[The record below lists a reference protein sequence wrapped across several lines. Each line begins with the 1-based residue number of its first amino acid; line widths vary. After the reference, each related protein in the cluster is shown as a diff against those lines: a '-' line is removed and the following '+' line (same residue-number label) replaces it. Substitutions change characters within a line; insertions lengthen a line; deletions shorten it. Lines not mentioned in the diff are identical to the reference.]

1 MTKLEAYIMRFIAF
15 YRKVKEYYV
24 RVIEPWVVLVILFGL
39 AGINLYAEYVLRIPY
54 FGDGVSIFFI
64 LCGIVLLFLKFTGNL
79 K

>member
-24 RVIEPWVVLVILFGL
+24 RVIFPWVCIVGCFIFG
-39 AGINLYAEYVLRIPY
+39 I
-54 FGDGVSIFFI
+54 FGEWFWGKSLLSFIFFA
-64 LCGIVLLFLKFTGNL
+64 LGIIGLFLKLTGNW